1 MKKDK
6 IPTKTIS
13 FKEDFLDEYQFLLR
27 MEKKYGNLS
36 RFICMM
42 IREYMNNHPEEK
54 IIYSFLFYINNYF
67 F

>member
-13 FKEDFLDEYQFLLR
+13 FKEEFLEEYNFLLK

-36 RFICMM
+36 RFMCMI
-42 IREYMNNHPEEK
+42 IREYMKNYSEE
-54 IIYSFLFYINNYF
+54 
-67 F
+67 

>member
-27 MEKKYGNLS
+27 MENKYVNLS

-42 IREYMNNHPEEK
+42 IREYMNNHPEE
-54 IIYSFLFYINNYF
+54 
-67 F
+67 

>member
-13 FKEDFLDEYQFLLR
+13 FKEDFLDEYQLLLR
-27 MEKKYGNLS
+27 MEKKYGKLR

-42 IREYMNNHPEEK
+42 IRAYMNNHPEE
-54 IIYSFLFYINNYF
+54 
-67 F
+67 

>member
-13 FKEDFLDEYQFLLR
+13 FKEEFLDEYNFLLK
-27 MEKKYGNLS
+27 MEKKHGNLS

-42 IREYMNNHPEEK
+42 IKEYMNNHPEE
-54 IIYSFLFYINNYF
+54 
-67 F
+67 

>member
-27 MEKKYGNLS
+27 MEKKCGNLS

-42 IREYMNNHPEEK
+42 IREYRNNHPEE
-54 IIYSFLFYINNYF
+54 
-67 F
+67 

>member
-13 FKEDFLDEYQFLLR
+13 FKEDFLDEDQFLLR

-42 IREYMNNHPEEK
+42 IREYINNHPEE
-54 IIYSFLFYINNYF
+54 
-67 F
+67 

>member
-13 FKEDFLDEYQFLLR
+13 FKEDFLDEYKFLLR

-42 IREYMNNHPEEK
+42 IREYRNSHPEE
-54 IIYSFLFYINNYF
+54 
-67 F
+67 

>member
-27 MEKKYGNLS
+27 MEKK
-36 RFICMM
+36 
-42 IREYMNNHPEEK
+42 IR
-54 IIYSFLFYINNYF
+54 
-67 F
+67 